1 MSGARSKAIVR
12 IGVLC
17 GIFGCAG
24 PPVEGPPD
32 LVLISVD
39 GLRADRLAAYGG
51 PSGARAPTPRLN
63 ALAAGGLVVLDH
75 HAGAN
80 ESLFSHAVMLS
91 GRPVSELAA
100 PRYASFVLPEAA
112 LLLPEVLALYGYR
125 SGAFVAGGHVRGAY
139 GFDQGFEVYE
149 DSADFGSFFHTVPLA
164 LDWLAEGPSGPRF
177 TFLHGYD
184 THRPYL
190 HAGPIYHAFEPDYSG
205 PVDGWTD
212 RGDTERIVNGA
223 HHPDFVPDHLLHA
236 AGDTLLDPG
245 GYARLRAHAAVCP
258 GVPLSAADQAHLLA
272 HYDSGALAADLQVGR
287 FIEALEA
294 SGRWA
299 HTLVVITADHGED
312 LGDHGLYNHRS
323 TLRDSTTRVPMI
335 LTGGAL
341 PAALRGQRLE
351 GLSGAIDLVPTL
363 LAAAGAAPPAGL
375 RGLDLL
381 AAAAGAGLP
390 ADRMIVQEG
399 VLPQISGLLG
409 PHRLVLE
416 GVPLDSAL
424 LDLALEAAP
433 LGGPHLQL
441 YDRAAD
447 PAEQVEGSALQPEAA
462 EDARAAL
469 LEWRRR
475 LERSEAAGVQPQD
488 PALQAILKAR
498 GYW

>member
-1 MSGARSKAIVR
+1 MRGPLRGATVGM
-12 IGVLC
+12 GVMC
-17 GIFGCAG
+17 GILGCAPATNG
-24 PPVEGPPD
+24 GPPD

-39 GLRADRLAAYGG
+39 GLRADRLLAYGG
-51 PSGARAPTPRLN
+51 PGGARSPTPRLD

-80 ESLFSHAVMLS
+80 ESLFSHGVMLS

-100 PRYASFVLPEAA
+100 PRYASFVLPDTA
-112 LLLPEVLALYGYR
+112 LLLPELLALYGYR

-149 DSADFGSFFHTVPLA
+149 DSADFGSLFHTVPLA
-164 LDWLAEGPSGPRF
+164 LDWLGEGPPGPRF

-190 HAGPIYHAFEPDYSG
+190 HAGPFYHAFDADYAG

-223 HHPDFVPDHLLHA
+223 HHPDFVPDHLLHP

-245 GYARLRAHAAVCP
+245 GYARLRAHAEGCP

-287 FIEALEA
+287 FIEALQA
-294 SGRWA
+294 SGRWERS
-299 HTLVVITADHGED
+299 LVLITADHGED
-312 LGDHGLYNHRS
+312 LGEHGLYNHRS
-323 TLRDSTTRVPMI
+323 ALRDSTTRVPLI

-341 PAALRGQRLE
+341 PAALRGQTLP
-351 GLSGAIDLVPTL
+351 GLSGAIDGVPTL
-363 LAAAGAAPPAGL
+363 LAAAGAAIPAEL

-381 AAAAGAGLP
+381 AAAQGPGLP
-390 ADRMIVQEG
+390 NDRMIVQEG
-399 VLPQISGLLG
+399 VLPQLSGLLG
-409 PHRLVLE
+409 HHRIVLE
-416 GVPLDSAL
+416 GLPLDSAL
-424 LDLALEAAP
+424 LELGLEAAP
-433 LGGPHLQL
+433 RGGPWLQL
-441 YDRAAD
+441 YDRVAD
-447 PAEQVEGSALQPEAA
+447 PAELREVSAAQPEAA
-462 EDARAAL
+462 EALRAAL
-469 LEWRRR
+469 LAWRRG
-475 LERSEAAGVQPQD
+475 LQRSEAAGVQPHD
-488 PALQAILKAR
+488 DELRAILKAR